1 MTSPQLRAHFDAEIS
16 FGNGGGLQA
25 QGFRLDLPEGAAAD
39 SDAIGRLFVRQL
51 GLLMATGVSVT
62 NLRIVEEPHKGSRGA
77 SEAARPAEAG
87 GVRHTGPD
95 RRLIDLTHVISE
107 GLITYPGLPAPQ
119 ITPYLTREASKA
131 VYAEGTQFAMDLI
144 TMIGNT
150 GTYLDSP
157 FHRFEGG
164 TDLAGLPL
172 QSVADLP
179 VSLVRFTDASERGI
193 SATALSATDIRGR
206 AVLLHTGWDEH
217 FGTPAYGDPAPY
229 LTADGA
235 AYLVAEGAALVGID
249 SVNIDDTRRGG
260 VRPAHTQLLAAQIP
274 VLEHLTNL
282 AAVPMTGARLHAA
295 PPPVRDFGTFPVRAY
310 VVTD

>member
-25 QGFRLDLPEGAAAD
+25 QGFRLDLPEGAAVD

-51 GLLMATGVSVT
+51 GLLMTTGVSVT
-62 NLRIVEEPHKGSRGA
+62 NLRIVEEPHKGSRDV
-77 SEAARPAEAG
+77 SETAGRAGAG
-87 GVRHTGPD
+87 GTRGNGPD

-107 GLITYPGLPAPQ
+107 GLVTYPGLPAPQ

-157 FHRFEGG
+157 FHRYEGG

-206 AVLLHTGWDEH
+206 AVLLHTGWDQH

-249 SVNIDDTRRGG
+249 SVNIDDTQSGG

-282 AAVPMTGARLHAA
+282 AAVPANGGRLHAA

-310 VVTD
+310 VVTG